1 MAHTH
6 FSPPQSSA
14 ISDSEAGSQGAVTGL
29 LGLPGTLSISS
40 LIPSCRG
47 RSETTVWVCTLT
59 VRKSREAAKIRAH
72 DGHKEKSHF
81 ESLNPPFSSFGS
93 FLPGQTSNRARFF
106 PHQHTWIFDIPVSS
120 VAASQEMTPRLQ
132 YKDVIISELRRFIT
146 CDKMRGKLGHN

>member
-6 FSPPQSSA
+6 FSPPQSGA

-59 VRKSREAAKIRAH
+59 VRKSREAAKIRAQDEH
-72 DGHKEKSHF
+72 NEKGHLQ
-81 ESLNPPFSSFGS
+81 SLNPPFPLSGLF
-93 FLPGQTSNRARFF
+93 FQDKLLTELVFPTSTHA
-106 PHQHTWIFDIPVSS
+106 WIFDVPVLS
-120 VAASQEMTPRLQ
+120 VAASPEMTPRLQ
-132 YKDVIISELRRFIT
+132 YKDVISELRRFIT